1 MWVIILDILKEMM
14 IEIIDGKILEMKE
27 RVKIDT
33 YNAEQ
38 LQIIVDKLKN
48 NEELSSVEKW
58 YIDIFFE

>member
-1 MWVIILDILKEMM
+1 VIIVDILKEMM
-14 IEIIDGKILEMKE
+14 IEAIEGKIVEMKD
-27 RVKIDT
+27 RAKIDT

-38 LQIIVDKLKN
+38 LQIIVDKLNN

>member
-1 MWVIILDILKEMM
+1 MDILKEMM
-14 IEIIDGKILEMKE
+14 IEAIEGKIVEMKD
-27 RVKIDT
+27 RAKIDT

-38 LQIIVDKLKN
+38 LQIIVDKLNN